1 DSNPT
6 LADYAACLKD
16 QCASTPVSKGP
27 WSTTLRFSRHSPGRG
42 ILAHHV
48 GVNAL
53 LDTGFLA
60 EFMADLPDTGQ
71 VHGAVWL
78 VTGEQPLFGL
88 PPATIDAEQGE
99 QFWREHDLPGELAL
113 AFAYQNQ
120 HPLAIDVSDSEL
132 LGFSTAQS
140 CGV

>member
-1 DSNPT
+1 M
-6 LADYAACLKD
+6 
-16 QCASTPVSKGP
+16 
-27 WSTTLRFSRHSPGRG
+27 
-42 ILAHHV
+42 AHHV

-113 AFAYQNQ
+113 AFAYQNH
-120 HPLAIDVSDSEL
+120 HPLAIYVSDPEL
-132 LGFSTAQS
+132 LGFAQRNPVAYS
-140 CGV
+140 VASSVRC